1 MKREANKIS
10 GRYPHQPLTEKEA
23 TPDRLVSRKPLKILP
38 SFGWPGVKI
47 GIFGLI
53 LLFSSGAAAQSG
65 ASALRFND
73 SVRVETRAFS
83 EETIRRFQ
91 EDGDFD
97 YGIRRKAT
105 LSWWERFKYWL
116 SQQFARLYH
125 YTYFGTIYDILF
137 YLFCFAVLTF
147 AILKLTGTSVT
158 QLLFSNDRS
167 PLANIS
173 EEENIYV
180 IDFDQE
186 IAQAQRKGDH
196 RRVIRLRYIYAL
208 RKLADRQLI
217 RWRPGKT
224 NHDYQAELASTAL
237 REPFQRLSYYYEY
250 AWYGNF
256 PADQTMAERV
266 ERLFRQIEAS
276 PKAFV

>member
-1 MKREANKIS
+1 M
-10 GRYPHQPLTEKEA
+10 GL
-23 TPDRLVSRKPLKILP
+23 LV
-38 SFGWPGVKI
+38 
-47 GIFGLI
+47 
-53 LLFSSGAAAQSG
+53 LLNVSAAAQSDP
-65 ASALRFND
+65 ALRFND
-73 SVRVETRAFS
+73 SVRVEARSFS

-97 YGIRRKAT
+97 YGIRRQAT
-105 LSWWERFKYWL
+105 LSWWQRFKYWL
-116 SQQFARLYH
+116 AEQWARLFH
-125 YTYFGTIYDILF
+125 YTYFGRIYNILF

-158 QLLFSNDRS
+158 QLFFRS
-167 PLANIS
+167 DSASVVSIPS
-173 EEENIYV
+173 EENIYA

-186 IAQAQRKGDH
+186 IAQAQRAGDH

-224 NHDYQAELASTAL
+224 NHDYQAELANSTL

-256 PADQTMAERV
+256 PTDRAMAERV
-266 ERLFRQIEAS
+266 ERLFRQIEAP
-276 PKAFV
+276 PKALA

>member
-1 MKREANKIS
+1 MKRSTYREAVALARQKKAALFYHAARRTIVA
-10 GRYPHQPLTEKEA
+10 L
-23 TPDRLVSRKPLKILP
+23 
-38 SFGWPGVKI
+38 WC
-47 GIFGLI
+47 GLAF
-53 LLFSSGAAAQSG
+53 LFNASGAAQSNTT
-65 ASALRFND
+65 ALRFND
-73 SVRVETRAFS
+73 SVRVEARTFS

-125 YTYFGTIYDILF
+125 HTYFGTIYDILF

-158 QLLFSNDRS
+158 QLFFRKDS
-167 PLANIS
+167 PRLTENPA
-173 EEENIYV
+173 EDNIYA
-180 IDFDQE
+180 IDFEKE
-186 IAQAQRKGDH
+186 IADAQRENNH

-224 NHDYQAELASTAL
+224 NHDYQAELADTAL

-256 PADQTMAERV
+256 PADQAMAERV

-276 PKAFV
+276 PKALA

>member
-1 MKREANKIS
+1 ML
-10 GRYPHQPLTEKEA
+10 GL
-23 TPDRLVSRKPLKILP
+23 LV
-38 SFGWPGVKI
+38 
-47 GIFGLI
+47 
-53 LLFSSGAAAQSG
+53 LLNVSAAAQS
-65 ASALRFND
+65 SPTLRFND
-73 SVRVETRAFS
+73 SVRMEARSFS

-91 EDGDFD
+91 EDGDFN
-97 YGIRRKAT
+97 YGIRRRAT
-105 LSWWERFKYWL
+105 LSWWQRFKYWL
-116 SQQFARLYH
+116 AEQWARLFH
-125 YTYFGTIYDILF
+125 HTYFGTIYDILF

-158 QLLFSNDRS
+158 QLFFRNDRS
-167 PLANIS
+167 SVTSVPS
-173 EEENIYV
+173 EENIYA

-186 IAQAQRKGDH
+186 IAQAQREGDH

-224 NHDYQAELASTAL
+224 NHDYQAELANTNL
-237 REPFQRLSYYYEY
+237 REPFQRLSYYYAY

-256 PADQTMAERV
+256 PADRTMVERV

-276 PKAFV
+276 PKALA

>member
-1 MKREANKIS
+1 M
-10 GRYPHQPLTEKEA
+10 
-23 TPDRLVSRKPLKILP
+23 RLSRQGCLV
-38 SFGWPGVKI
+38 GVGAI
-47 GIFGLI
+47 GLI
-53 LLFSSGAAAQSG
+53 FLAVNARAQSG
-65 ASALRFND
+65 ASTLRFDD
-73 SVRVETRAFS
+73 SARVEARAFS
-83 EETIRRFQ
+83 DETIRRFQ

-116 SQQFARLYH
+116 AEQWARLYH

-137 YLFCFAVLTF
+137 YLFCFTVLTF

-158 QLLFSNDRS
+158 QLFYRKNSSSLTK
-167 PLANIS
+167 IQS
-173 EEENIYV
+173 EDNIYA
-180 IDFDQE
+180 IDFEQE
-186 IAQAQRKGDH
+186 IAEAQRENNH

-224 NHDYQAELASTAL
+224 NHDYQTELADTAL
-237 REPFQRLSYYYEY
+237 REPFQQLSYYYDY

-256 PADQTMAERV
+256 PADQAMAERV

-276 PKAFV
+276 PKALA

>member
-1 MKREANKIS
+1 MSVRRSTYREAIALARQKKAVLFQHAARHTIVALCC
-10 GRYPHQPLTEKEA
+10 GLT
-23 TPDRLVSRKPLKILP
+23 
-38 SFGWPGVKI
+38 F
-47 GIFGLI
+47 
-53 LLFSSGAAAQSG
+53 LFSASGAAQSKTTT
-65 ASALRFND
+65 LRFND
-73 SVRVETRAFS
+73 SVRVEARTFS

-91 EDGDFD
+91 EDGDFN

-116 SQQFARLYH
+116 SQQLARLYH
-125 YTYFGTIYDILF
+125 HTYFGTIYDILF

-147 AILKLTGTSVT
+147 AVLKLTGTSVT
-158 QLLFSNDRS
+158 QLFHRNNNNKV
-167 PLANIS
+167 LATIPS
-173 EEENIYV
+173 EENIYA
-180 IDFDQE
+180 INFEEE
-186 IAQAQRKGDH
+186 IAQAQREGDH

-224 NHDYQAELASTAL
+224 NYDYQAELASTAL

-256 PADQTMAERV
+256 PADQAMAERV

-276 PKAFV
+276 PKALA

>member
-1 MKREANKIS
+1 MRRARQICW
-10 GRYPHQPLTEKEA
+10 
-23 TPDRLVSRKPLKILP
+23 V
-38 SFGWPGVKI
+38 GVGAI
-47 GIFGLI
+47 GLI
-53 LLFSSGAAAQSG
+53 FLAANARAQSV
-65 ASALRFND
+65 ASTLRFND

-83 EETIRRFQ
+83 EETIRNL
-91 EDGDFD
+91 EKGGDFD

-116 SQQFARLYH
+116 AEQWARLYH
-125 YTYFGTIYDILF
+125 YTYFGTIYNILF

-158 QLLFSNDRS
+158 QLFFRKDS
-167 PLANIS
+167 PRLTDNPA
-173 EEENIYV
+173 EDNIYAT
-180 IDFDQE
+180 DFEQE
-186 IAQAQRKGDH
+186 IAQAQRENNH

-224 NHDYQAELASTAL
+224 NHDYQVELANTAL
-237 REPFQRLSYYYEY
+237 REPFQQLSYYYEY

-256 PADQTMAERV
+256 PADQAMAKRV
-266 ERLFRQIEAS
+266 ERLFRQIEAT
-276 PKAFV
+276 PKALA